1 MTWEREYRE
10 LRSRLPKEFAQVE
23 RHDFGVDVLPAQR
36 EGRVESLKLA
46 RSATTPELFD
56 YQEDLVRAVEQV
68 YLDRSV
74 ALLSMPTGAGK
85 TRTAVAAVLALMAE
99 AGCKRVVWLAPSV
112 ELVDQAIRTFQ
123 VIWRDFGAAP
133 DITLSRRFSRREEG
147 FIWLTTPQTVSAA
160 LSRSR
165 SLATWELVIFDE
177 AHQLGARTYR
187 SATEALRTEG
197 ITALVGLSATPGR
210 TLPGETEALVELFG
224 GRLLRSDRL
233 GSNPVAALQKR
244 GVLARLNFRKF
255 SQRLVAKDD
264 EPERILIAARAA
276 QELFR
281 RGRHVLVFAASVAGA
296 YLLQD
301 ILRGLD
307 VPAQAV
313 DASLND
319 RERAAAIDAFARR
332 ETAVLINQRLLAT
345 GYDCPA
351 VTDVFLLAQ
360 VGSAILFEQ
369 MVGRA
374 ARGVKTGGS
383 RVATIWEFDDHL
395 ALHGLP
401 SSYYRYRDYEWT
413 AG

>member
-10 LRSRLPKEFAQVE
+10 LRSKLPAEFAHVN
-23 RHDFGVDVLPAQR
+23 RHDFGVDLLPAQP
-36 EGRVESLKLA
+36 EGQVATLKLV

-56 YQEDLVRAVEQV
+56 YQEDLVRAVEQI
-68 YLDRSV
+68 YRDRSA
-74 ALLSMPTGAGK
+74 ALLSLPTGAGK
-85 TRTAVAAVLALMAE
+85 TRTAVAAVLALMAQTD
-99 AGCKRVVWLAPSV
+99 CTRVVWLAPSV

-123 VIWRDFGAAP
+123 LIWRDFGSVP
-133 DITLSRRFSRREEG
+133 DITLSRRFSRREEK
-147 FIWLTTPQTVSAA
+147 FIWLTTPQAISAA

-165 SLATWELVIFDE
+165 TLALWELVIFDE

-187 SATEALRTEG
+187 NATEALRTDG
-197 ITALVGLSATPGR
+197 LTALVGLSATPGR

-224 GRLLRSDRL
+224 GRLLRSERL
-233 GSNPVAALQKR
+233 GLNPVAALQKR
-244 GVLARLNFRKF
+244 GVLARLHFRKF
-255 SQRLVAKDD
+255 SHRLIPRDD

-281 RGRHVLVFAASVAGA
+281 RGRHVLVFSASVAGA

-301 ILRGLD
+301 VLRELD

-313 DASLND
+313 DASLSD
-319 RERAAAIDAFARR
+319 RERVAAIDSFARR

-351 VTDVFLLAQ
+351 VTDVFLLTQ

-383 RVATIWEFDDHL
+383 RIATIWEFDDHL
-395 ALHGLP
+395 SLHGLP
-401 SSYYRYRDYEWT
+401 SSYYRYREYEWSVE
-413 AG
+413 